1 MLTRRT
7 EIRLRKLEGIGRSG
21 AVFFLAW
28 GRDVPEIEAALAA
41 ARAAGEV
48 ERGDIVVRALWT
60 GSNGTP
66 PSRWIMEGA
75 LHCQDPEF
83 VALEREVERRWP
95 GCDGSDV
102 PSPDFAALTNLQLF
116 AKALGGRL

>member
-1 MLTRRT
+1 MLTRRN
-7 EIRLRKLEGIGRSG
+7 EIRLRKLEGAGRAG

-28 GRDVPEIEAALAA
+28 GRDIPEIEAALAGA
-41 ARAAGEV
+41 QAAGEV

-75 LHCQDPEF
+75 LHWQDPEF
-83 VALEREVERRWP
+83 VALEHEVERRLP
-95 GCDGSDV
+95 GCGFADEPG
-102 PSPDFAALTNLQLF
+102 PDLAALTNLQLF
-116 AKALGGRL
+116 AKALGDRL